1 MKIYYNNTYIEVAVE
16 DTSYCNRRIMGEDE
30 LFLSFKYNGY
40 LDIPVGAYCSF
51 NGTTYYLL
59 KPENFKKHG
68 TRKFDYELTMQSD
81 AGRLS
86 LYRFKHTVDGR
97 LKFDMIAKAS
107 EILAMLITNI
117 NARNSGWS
125 VGQCIETS
133 EKEFSFNHSTL
144 AEVLDSIAKT
154 FDTEWTINGKVISIG
169 KKQLNADDPLALSYG
184 KGNGFLP
191 GLGRSNYDN
200 SGAFEILFVQG
211 GEKNIDYSKYHS
223 RTLLLPKSQTIRYD
237 GEHFEDETGFV
248 LANSRQYVSDENGT
262 YIKRN
267 DKALSTLAPETSLDC
282 SEQYP
287 KRVGAVSA
295 WIVDD
300 ADQNFYSFTDSSI
313 PAALD
318 YNDCLIEGETMTV
331 IFQSGMLAGR
341 QFEISKYDHAT
352 RTFEIVPA
360 ELDGFVMPGDSFV
373 AAVGDEYA
381 IFGCSLPDAYVC
393 DNQSKS
399 GGSWDMMRQA
409 VRFMWENEDPRFS
422 FDGVLDGHWAAESW
436 SSISAKLVL
445 CGMVAFSDTQFL
457 EDGENIRI
465 VGIKQYI
472 NKPHYPELT
481 LSNTTATTSLATE
494 LNEYKAE
501 PVLRETSVAQS
512 VLYTKRRWR
521 DLKETTDMLE
531 AAFEH
536 YTGSITP
543 ISVQTMQM
551 LVGDE
556 SLQFRFVTSKVS
568 PVVDSNFAVS
578 FNGTNKKLTI
588 SGGLT
593 GGAMILQ
600 HMTLGVNTL
609 SSSHDASEYK
619 FWDIPKYV
627 SSALNDTDKSYYIYA
642 KVAKS
647 GSSGDIVMSQT
658 PIAMEGVT
666 GFYHLLLGILNSE
679 FEGSRSFAPLFGYT
693 EILPGRVT
701 TDRVC
706 SADGV
711 NYFDLLT
718 GDFLMKLADNSQ
730 FIKFSSQGVEI
741 KGKLTIGAGSSGI
754 ENFDGYT
761 ARQSEIDDA
770 IAAVAGDLDDFAD
783 AVEASIQDLQDQIDD
798 AITTWYYE
806 GVPTLSNAPAVSWDT
821 ADKKQQ
827 HIGDLYYDKLTGF
840 AYRFLLDGTT
850 FKWVQIQD
858 EAIAQALAAAAA
870 AQDTADGKRT
880 TYFSETAPTGVTLS
894 IGDLWTDGDVLK
906 VWNGTAWV
914 DSNTYASQA
923 MLSALSDSFEQI
935 TDGIKAEM
943 EEMQEAISRMND
955 DSVFD
960 NDEKSYIRT
969 LWENINGKASLL
981 ETGAGTYLQTKQLAE
996 DCGADTGLATKLK
1009 FDGNPLYFDDEEIT
1023 FWVIGLSQLDGAYMS
1038 LRDYLR
1044 EVNLYLSQPTDGFDR
1059 EYLADLFTTYYKAE
1073 QALVSYS
1080 ANCYAESFCEITLQE
1095 FIDGEYATDLEEVQQ
1110 QLDSK
1115 AETYYLPQ
1123 NQDPSAAWTT
1133 TELKELHLGDI
1144 WMNTTPDANG
1154 NTHTYIYRKK
1164 NNAYG
1169 WEEVNG
1175 VPTDVFDMADGKAS
1189 IYTAKPTAYK
1199 KNDMWI
1205 LESAYTLSGVA
1216 YAAGTIV
1223 VAKNDSN
1230 NGWAANDWTKKDKY
1244 TDDSALQ
1251 AFVTDTYTP
1260 FAQAIQTQVDKK
1272 AETWRQ
1278 STDPSSAWT
1287 TNVEKEKH
1295 VGDLWMDTSNNG
1307 GKKTYIYEN
1316 TGTSQSPVYAWVAQD
1331 VPDEVFDE
1339 IDGKS
1344 SIYVAKPTGGYHARD
1359 LWILE
1364 QAYVL
1369 NGIAYRQG
1377 TILCAT
1383 TTSQTF
1389 NAAHWVKKDAYIDS
1403 VDMDAALQDL
1413 ESEITQ
1419 MNAILSD
1426 INDDSVLDVTEKGY
1440 IRTLWEA
1447 INGLPS
1453 LSQIGDGSYMQTKN
1467 IIDTQGA
1474 FYESVVLL
1482 FHNKHLYFHDG
1493 SQGGAQFEF
1502 GFYYAGVAELD
1513 NAFYALRS
1521 FLQDANLYSDVV
1533 SRAFNREN
1541 MANLF
1546 TDFYNAAQNVMQREI
1561 ADARSRLDRMADDG
1575 YISAPEKRAL
1585 KSMAEDEAE
1594 YYAALVA
1601 KADLYADD
1609 SPSAKQWQRD
1619 IDTAEYNYKQAYI
1632 AYVATINYYTSAA
1645 TWEDDIPIITTSG
1658 AAYSWAW
1665 ITAYYDKRKL
1675 LEEAID
1681 SGMKTKQADFDYLV
1695 DVLPDGAQT
1704 ELGDGV
1710 VLSQVIGVKEAG
1722 TNKVVAGMNGSASIP
1737 DLNDANKG
1745 RLMIWAGSSQVSAA
1759 KNAIFQ
1765 VWEDG
1770 TLVAKQ
1776 GQLEDLIIKKTSNPF
1791 SPQSSSVSAVDDDTV
1806 YTCASGDPS
1815 RMNVDGHLQITLDWT
1830 AASNGRRIIV
1840 VGSAKFMPHP
1850 TDTSSH
1856 KYMVN
1861 GKAVNSFQ
1869 TSYEVTELIGMGRSG
1884 VAYWLVV
1891 NRQIV
1896 FCDRNYGRDL
1906 RAVAFGHVTGSS
1918 SGASLTYENSRQN
1931 AALSPTI
1938 DDSDKMYATRVGAGI
1953 YRIWVPTAW
1962 FMSSSA
1968 IFCMVCG
1975 RGSIDGATS
1984 THFANV
1990 YDYGQATCPSNN
2002 QTMYYVEIRT
2012 ADDPSLND
2020 GSFNF
2025 ILYNTYGWH
2034 D

>member
-107 EILAMLITNI
+107 EILAMLVTNI

-287 KRVGAVSA
+287 KRVGSVSA

-422 FDGVLDGHWAAESW
+422 FDGVLDGHWAADSW
-436 SSISAKLVL
+436 SIISAKLVL
-445 CGMVAFSDTQFL
+445 CGMVQFSDTQFL

-481 LSNTTATTSLATE
+481 LSNTTVTTSLATE

-556 SLQFRFVTSKVS
+556 SLQFRFVTSKIS
-568 PVVDSNFAVS
+568 PVVDSNFMVA
-578 FNGTNKKLTI
+578 FNGTTKKLTI

-761 ARQSEIDDA
+761 ARQSEIDEA
-770 IAAVAGDLDDFAD
+770 IAAVADDLDDFAD

-850 FKWVQIQD
+850 YKWVQIQD

-955 DSVFD
+955 DAVFD

-1080 ANCYAESFCEITLQE
+1080 ANCYAESFCESTLQE
-1095 FIDGEYATDLEEVQQ
+1095 FIDGEYATDLAEVQT
-1110 QLDSK
+1110 QLDGK
-1115 AETYYLPQ
+1115 AETYYLPA
-1123 NQDPSAAWTT
+1123 NQDPSSAWTT

-1189 IYTAKPTAYK
+1189 IYTAKPTSYK

-1278 STDPSSAWT
+1278 STDPSTAWT
-1287 TNVEKEKH
+1287 TNAEKGKH

-1413 ESEITQ
+1413 ESEISQ
-1419 MNAILSD
+1419 MNATLSD
-1426 INDDSVLDVTEKGY
+1426 INNDSVLDVTEKGY

-1482 FHNKHLYFHDG
+1482 FHNKHLYFHDA

-1502 GFYYAGVAELD
+1502 GFFYAGVAELD
-1513 NAFYALRS
+1513 NAFYALRT
-1521 FLQDANLYSDVV
+1521 FLQDVNLYSDVV
-1533 SRAFNREN
+1533 SRAFSRED
-1541 MANLF
+1541 MASLF
-1546 TDFYNAAQNVMQREI
+1546 TNFYNAAQNVMQREI
-1561 ADARSRLDRMADDG
+1561 ADARQQLAMFADDG

-1585 KSMAEDEAE
+1585 VTLFDDEAQV
-1594 YYAALVA
+1594 YAEL
-1601 KADLYADD
+1601 
-1609 SPSAKQWQRD
+1609 
-1619 IDTAEYNYKQAYI
+1619 
-1632 AYVATINYYTSAA
+1632 
-1645 TWEDDIPIITTSG
+1645 
-1658 AAYSWAW
+1658 
-1665 ITAYYDKRKL
+1665 
-1675 LEEAID
+1675 
-1681 SGMKTKQADFDYLV
+1681 
-1695 DVLPDGAQT
+1695 QT
-1704 ELGDGV
+1704 E
-1710 VLSQVIGVKEAG
+1710 K
-1722 TNKVVAGMNGSASIP
+1722 NKY
-1737 DLNDANKG
+1737 
-1745 RLMIWAGSSQVSAA
+1745 
-1759 KNAIFQ
+1759 
-1765 VWEDG
+1765 
-1770 TLVAKQ
+1770 
-1776 GQLEDLIIKKTSNPF
+1776 
-1791 SPQSSSVSAVDDDTV
+1791 SSVSAVATAWSAYYTAYNNFGTV
-1806 YTCASGDPS
+1806 ILYY
-1815 RMNVDGHLQITLDWT
+1815 T
-1830 AASNGRRIIV
+1830 AAATWEKNIPIQTSGTYDWDYIADYFAARKNLETALKNAMRSDYEYLMSALPEGTTTEMTDKLVLSTVLGVKNTNNNVVAGMAGVVPDGFAMFPMLWAAGQSIAAVNEALWRVYNNGEQILGV
-1840 VGSAKFMPHP
+1840 H
-1850 TDTSSH
+1850 
-1856 KYMVN
+1856 N
-1861 GKAVNSFQ
+1861 GKRIRFVPDAGADSPNPRIEIYDANNAVATVFDAAIINDIGDIFGADSSVDLGIANIGCSRTESAYAYRGNMLEVKSTEYSFS
-1869 TSYEVTELIGMGRSG
+1869 TSKAGTLKISNLSLLAN
-1884 VAYWLVV
+1884 AYWDKT
-1891 NRQIV
+1891 IST
-1896 FCDRNYGRDL
+1896 
-1906 RAVAFGHVTGSS
+1906 TGFI
-1918 SGASLTYENSRQN
+1918 AIRFL
-1931 AALSPTI
+1931 I
-1938 DDSDKMYATRVGAGI
+1938 DDSTVVETMATPTISSGTIMSVSNSWTSVSRYLSSGTHKLAILVMAWCPNNLDEGIFQLGGSATFTRSATLEYSYKMTRFFGNGLAVGISNVNYIIAAIVNSKMLFRVEAGNAGI
-1953 YRIWVPTAW
+1953 
-1962 FMSSSA
+1962 
-1968 IFCMVCG
+1968 
-1975 RGSIDGATS
+1975 
-1984 THFANV
+1984 
-1990 YDYGQATCPSNN
+1990 
-2002 QTMYYVEIRT
+2002 E
-2012 ADDPSLND
+2012 LND
-2020 GSFNF
+2020 GTMR
-2025 ILYNTYGWH
+2025 IKVAGTWYYVKRTYDSNSGKYFLELSTSA
-2034 D
+2034 